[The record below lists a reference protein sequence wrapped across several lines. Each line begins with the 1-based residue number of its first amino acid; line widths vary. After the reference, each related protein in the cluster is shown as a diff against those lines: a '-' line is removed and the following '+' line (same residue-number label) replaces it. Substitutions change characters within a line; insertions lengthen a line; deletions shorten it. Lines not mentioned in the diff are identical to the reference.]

1 MKNKIITTLSVLIIG
16 LSGYLFYDSIN
27 GDMSEA
33 EIKTEFMNLKSDYE
47 QMQLD
52 LENNIK
58 DLNLSN
64 SVLLMQKSKIE
75 KLLRKNAISE
85 EELTIAKQL
94 MREISQS
101 VLKEY
106 NKRIEHL
113 KKDKEELERQTQEDE
128 EHYQKLLSKIE
139 NLEGDKKVL
148 NRQIQKE
155 KMTSL
160 QKDNLIKYASK
171 LSVSNFILKGVRVRN
186 NGKEVKTDKAS
197 RVDKLEVSFD
207 VNENLLAESGKKE
220 LYLIVYQP
228 DNTLAIFKNKVSGTF
243 LQDNTQKK
251 YTEKLT
257 VDYERGE
264 ATTITT
270 QWENDDFQKGNY
282 VLEVYEKTPSGI
294 KNIGKATK
302 ALE

>member
-1 MKNKIITTLSVLIIG
+1 MKNKIITTLSVLVIG
-16 LSGYLFYDSIN
+16 ISGYLFYDSIN

>member
-1 MKNKIITTLSVLIIG
+1 MKNKIITALSVLIIG

-75 KLLRKNAISE
+75 TLLRKNAISE

-228 DNTLAIFKNKVSGTF
+228 DNTLAVFKNKVSGTF

>member
-1 MKNKIITTLSVLIIG
+1 MKNKIITTLSVLVIG

-228 DNTLAIFKNKVSGTF
+228 DNTLAVFKNKVSGTF